1 MIKNKMVKLVG
12 SAMAAA
18 LVFGTCIP
26 TITANANAPEQ
37 GQTNIENMDREQYE
51 YARQEIQTALDLLD
65 NADLTN
71 VDNYNKM
78 MAFTNAA
85 KQRLEGMESNQWVDD
100 LYSRIEKEIFPSANV
115 ALRLMNDMR
124 ALQGV
129 DKNDKENKEAW
140 INALNEAVTYARVNY
155 LANDNTLRSAIKVLH
170 TEAGLITEDK
180 EDQKTE
186 EVNMDREQYDYA
198 RQEIETALDLLDN
211 ADLTNVDNYN
221 RMMAFTGAAKQR
233 LEGMESN
240 QWVDDLYSR
249 IEKEIFPSAN
259 VALRLMNDMRALQ
272 RVDKND
278 KENKEAWIDALNEA
292 ITYARVNYLANDST
306 LRSAIDVLHTEAGLK

>member
-12 SAMAAA
+12 TAMAAA
-18 LVFGTCIP
+18 LVFGTCVP
-26 TITANANAPEQ
+26 TITANANASEQ
-37 GQTNIENMDREQYE
+37 GQANIENMDREQYE
-51 YARQEIQTALDLLD
+51 YARQEIETALDLLD

-71 VDNYNKM
+71 VENYDRM

-100 LYSRIEKEIFPSANV
+100 LYSRIENEIFPSANV

-124 ALQGV
+124 ELQRV

-180 EDQKTE
+180 EDQQTE

-211 ADLTNVDNYN
+211 ADLTNVENYD
-221 RMMAFTGAAKQR
+221 RMMAFTNAAKQR

-249 IEKEIFPSAN
+249 IENEIFPSAN
-259 VALRLMNDMRALQ
+259 VALRLMNDMRELQ

-292 ITYARVNYLANDST
+292 ITYARVNYLANDNT

>member
-71 VDNYNKM
+71 VDNYNRM

-140 INALNEAVTYARVNY
+140 I
-155 LANDNTLRSAIKVLH
+155 
-170 TEAGLITEDK
+170 
-180 EDQKTE
+180 
-186 EVNMDREQYDYA
+186 
-198 RQEIETALDLLDN
+198 
-211 ADLTNVDNYN
+211 
-221 RMMAFTGAAKQR
+221 
-233 LEGMESN
+233 
-240 QWVDDLYSR
+240 
-249 IEKEIFPSAN
+249 
-259 VALRLMNDMRALQ
+259 
-272 RVDKND
+272 
-278 KENKEAWIDALNEA
+278 DALNEA